1 MEGDKN
7 KFGGDR
13 RDYKHWK
20 KDGRSFGGH
29 RDRKREDE
37 PDIIYGV
44 RAVIEAV
51 RADRPINRIFIQ
63 RGMQKELFKELK
75 EELANK
81 KYSLQFVPVEKLDRM
96 TQQNHQG
103 VVAQVSP
110 IQYQNLENIITR
122 LFELGEIAN
131 ILILDRLTDVRN
143 FGAIARTAE
152 CTGVH
157 AIVIPDKDSV
167 SVTSDAIKTSAG
179 ALNTIPVC
187 KVQDL
192 SSVIHYL
199 KESGVQV
206 VAATEKTEN
215 LVYNIDFTLPTA
227 VILGS
232 EEDGVSLKLL
242 ADADLKAKIPMSGTI
257 SSLNVSVS
265 AGIMMYEIIRQRM
278 TE

>member
-1 MEGDKN
+1 MEGDKE
-7 KFGGDR
+7 KFRGDR
-13 RDYKHWK
+13 RDYKQWK
-20 KDGRSFGGH
+20 KGGRTFGGN

-63 RGMQKELFKELK
+63 KGMQKELFKELK

-81 KYSLQFVPVEKLDRM
+81 KYALQFVPVEKLDRM

-110 IQYQNLENIITR
+110 IQYQDIENIVTR
-122 LFELGEIAN
+122 LVEKGEIAN

-157 AIVIPDKDSV
+157 AIVIPNKDSV

-187 KVQDL
+187 KVHDL
-192 SSVIHYL
+192 SATVHFL
-199 KESGVQV
+199 KECGLQII
-206 VAATEKTEN
+206 AATEKTSHV
-215 LVYNIDFTLPTA
+215 VYDVDFTLPSA
-227 VILGS
+227 IILGS
-232 EEDGVSLKLL
+232 EEDGVSMKLL
-242 ADADLKAKIPMSGTI
+242 GEVDIKAKIPMSGTI

-265 AGIMMYEIIRQRM
+265 AGIFMYELSRQRLL
-278 TE
+278 E

>member
-1 MEGDKN
+1 MSEDRKRFSDKN
-7 KFGGDR
+7 
-13 RDYKHWK
+13 RDSNNWK
-20 KDGRSFGGH
+20 KNGRSFNQ
-29 RDRKREDE
+29 RNSKREDE

-51 RADRPINRIFIQ
+51 RAERPINRIFIQ
-63 RGMQKELFKELK
+63 RGMQKDLFYELK

-81 KYSLQFVPVEKLDRM
+81 KYALQFVPVEKLDRM

-110 IQYQNLENIITR
+110 IHYQDIEHIVMR
-122 LFELGEIAN
+122 LVEAGEIAN

-157 AIVIPDKDSV
+157 AIVIPSKDSV

-179 ALNTIPVC
+179 ALNKIPVC

-192 SSVIHYL
+192 SAVVHYL
-199 KESGVQV
+199 KQSGVQV
-206 VAATEKTEN
+206 VSATEKTDN
-215 LVYNIDFTLPTA
+215 LVYDVDFTLPTA

-242 ADADLKAKIPMSGTI
+242 GESDLKAKIPMTGNI
-257 SSLNVSVS
+257 ASLNVSVS
-265 AGIMMYEIIRQRM
+265 AGIFMYEIIRQRSI
-278 TE
+278 E